1 MPFPENKYINQVYIL
16 QILDVATSN
25 SVYSYI
31 VAASE
36 RTDLPG
42 WVRRETIYQL
52 RMPLVII
59 IESLYIDLSLE
70 ILFAMVVMT
79 ASHTL

>member
-36 RTDLPG
+36 RTGLPG

-52 RMPLVII
+52 RMPLQLGVYLYFLFGV
-59 IESLYIDLSLE
+59 SLYL
-70 ILFAMVVMT
+70 V
-79 ASHTL
+79 